1 VRSAALAAVAAV
13 LIVAGAA
20 FLPSSPVHLQPGE
33 AAAAECTWKRQVKR
47 IVKRVRRDG
56 KVRRVVRRRVRWVC
70 VSRVTMPVVL
80 PPAPVPP
87 APPPPLPPE
96 PEPEPEANRLAV
108 KAAEYFY
115 VLSRPSV
122 RAGEV
127 TIELNNRGEDP
138 HNLNLREE
146 GGDGAPYELP
156 ETDSLQRSVAG
167 FDLPTGNY
175 RLWCSLPEHEANG
188 MYTTLVVE

>member
-1 VRSAALAAVAAV
+1 MRSAALAAVAAI
-13 LIVAGAA
+13 LILAGG
-20 FLPSSPVHLQPGE
+20 FLPSSPVQLQPDQ
-33 AAAAECTWKRQVKR
+33 AAAAECTWKPQVKR
-47 IVKRVRRDG
+47 VVKRVRRDG

-70 VSRVTMPVVL
+70 VPGVTMPVVVL

-87 APPPPLPPE
+87 APPPPPPA

-146 GGDGAPYELP
+146 GDEGAPYELP
-156 ETDSLQRSVAG
+156 ETDSLQRNVAG
-167 FDLPTGNY
+167 FELPAGNY
-175 RLWCSLPEHEANG
+175 RLWCSLPEHEAEG
-188 MYTTLVVE
+188 MFTTLVVE

>member
-1 VRSAALAAVAAV
+1 VAVA
-13 LIVAGAA
+13 VALTGTAL
-20 FLPSSPVHLQPGE
+20 LPASTTQLQPGE

-47 IVKRVRRDG
+47 VVKRVRRDG
-56 KVRRVVRRRVRWVC
+56 KVRRVVRRKVRWIC
-70 VSRVTMPVVL
+70 VPLVAAPVIP
-80 PPAPVPP
+80 PPAPAPP
-87 APPPPLPPE
+87 APPA

-138 HNLNLREE
+138 HNLNIREE
-146 GGDGAPYELP
+146 GDEGAPFELP
-156 ETDSLQRSVAG
+156 ETDSLQRSVST
-167 FDLPTGNY
+167 FDLPAGNY
-175 RLWCSLPEHEANG
+175 RLWCSLPEHEERG